1 METQARLIVDVAR
14 LDPEGEII
22 KGELSQDVL
31 ELGETEQVLPAGPVY
46 YRLFAEP
53 AGDELLVRGKLELPC
68 RSICSRCAKEF
79 EVTYCEP
86 DYVESFDISA
96 LSETLDL
103 TDSVRECIILALP
116 TYPVC
121 REACRG
127 LCLRCGADLNENAC
141 TCVRESGSECWSEL
155 DNVQLGGEQPE

>member
-1 METQARLIVDVAR
+1 METQARLIVDIAR

-22 KGELSQDVL
+22 KGELSQEVL
-31 ELGETEQVLPAGPVY
+31 ELAETEQVVPAGPVR
-46 YRLFAEP
+46 YRLFAQL
-53 AGDELLVRGKLELPC
+53 AGSELLVRGKLELPC
-68 RSICSRCAKEF
+68 RSICSRCAKEV
-79 EVTYCEP
+79 EITYAEP

-121 REACRG
+121 GEACRG
-127 LCLRCGADLNENAC
+127 LCLRCGADLNESAC
-141 TCVRESGSECWSEL
+141 TCVRESGSACWSEL
-155 DNVQLGGEQPE
+155 DNVLLRSEQPE